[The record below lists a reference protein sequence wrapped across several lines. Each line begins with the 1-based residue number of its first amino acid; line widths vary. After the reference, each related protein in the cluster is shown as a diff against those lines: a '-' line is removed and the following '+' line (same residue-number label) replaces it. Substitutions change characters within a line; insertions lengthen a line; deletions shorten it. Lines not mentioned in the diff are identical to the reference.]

1 MQGLIRKTEKP
12 TKKKQ
17 RKSNE
22 KEMARDEPANKK
34 SHVAIGP
41 LSPCA
46 GMSAEEAT
54 LPPQKRS
61 DQDMLSSDNTEGGPA
76 SPPALT
82 RPPFLLAPHPAFLG
96 AGSLDPLPQK
106 CYKYRSPGLLE
117 NLGWAL
123 ETAFSTRCI
132 WNMLKFKSTNSRPRC
147 IWNMHM
153 VKSTNSRPTGIQIPI
168 PPLTAV

>member
-34 SHVAIGP
+34 SHVAEGP

-46 GMSAEEAT
+46 WIAAEEAT
-54 LPPQKRS
+54 LPPRKRS
-61 DQDMLSSDNTEGGPA
+61 DQDILSSDNMEVGPA

-82 RPPFLLAPHPAFLG
+82 RPSFILAPHPAFLG

-106 CYKYRSPGLLE
+106 CCKYRFPGLPK

-123 ETAFSTRCI
+123 ETAFSTRCV
-132 WNMLKFKSTNSRPRC
+132 WNMLKFKHQCTRLRAQILDPLGF
-147 IWNMHM
+147 
-153 VKSTNSRPTGIQIPI
+153 KSQFL
-168 PPLTAV
+168 PLTAL